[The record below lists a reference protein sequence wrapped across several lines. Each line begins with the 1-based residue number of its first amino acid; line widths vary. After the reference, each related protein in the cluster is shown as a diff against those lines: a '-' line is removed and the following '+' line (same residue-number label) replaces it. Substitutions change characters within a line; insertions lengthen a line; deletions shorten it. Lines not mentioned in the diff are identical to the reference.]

1 MKKDRQL
8 VILLAALLVLIF
20 LSSCA
25 AGKNTSM
32 TPAATDFAYAED
44 DSYTR
49 DAPTEEPQAE
59 APMANEYK
67 AETGGA
73 MGEMSFDDTAEA
85 EEAPTGSPESQG
97 SAADITEKIIYSAYV
112 SIETTDFDAS
122 VSGLEQKIRSL
133 GGFVENSNVSGDTRW
148 NNDGTTS
155 VVNRWAY
162 YTFRIPA
169 EKFEYFLQLTHTYG
183 NVLSTSRSAQN
194 VTSSY
199 TDFEAR
205 LSSLNTQEERLL
217 DMLSK
222 STDVETL
229 IALEQRLSDVRYEI
243 EAIERNLRNYDAQI
257 RYSTIDLS
265 IREVELYTPTV
276 PIRRSFGEKLEIAL
290 SDGWTQ
296 FMRGTQNLLLGLAA
310 SLPALILLLVLAA
323 AVIICIRIRVKKR
336 KAKKAAAEAAA
347 KEQES

>member
-25 AGKNTSM
+25 AGNNASM

-44 DSYTR
+44 YSYTR
-49 DAPTEEPQAE
+49 DAPAEEPQAE

-67 AETGGA
+67 AEIGGA

-97 SAADITEKIIYSAYV
+97 SAADITEKIIYSANV

-162 YTFRIPA
+162 YT
-169 EKFEYFLQLTHTYG
+169 
-183 NVLSTSRSAQN
+183 
-194 VTSSY
+194 
-199 TDFEAR
+199 
-205 LSSLNTQEERLL
+205 
-217 DMLSK
+217 
-222 STDVETL
+222 
-229 IALEQRLSDVRYEI
+229 
-243 EAIERNLRNYDAQI
+243 
-257 RYSTIDLS
+257 
-265 IREVELYTPTV
+265 
-276 PIRRSFGEKLEIAL
+276 
-290 SDGWTQ
+290 
-296 FMRGTQNLLLGLAA
+296 
-310 SLPALILLLVLAA
+310 LVLPLL
-323 AVIICIRIRVKKR
+323 CLR
-336 KAKKAAAEAAA
+336 
-347 KEQES
+347 

>member
-25 AGKNTSM
+25 AGKNASM

-44 DSYTR
+44 YSYTR

-59 APMANEYK
+59 APMANEDK
-67 AETGGA
+67 AEIGGA

-85 EEAPTGSPESQG
+85 EEAPAGSPESQG
-97 SAADITEKIIYSAYV
+97 GAADITEKIIYSAYV

-162 YTFRIPA
+162 YT
-169 EKFEYFLQLTHTYG
+169 
-183 NVLSTSRSAQN
+183 
-194 VTSSY
+194 
-199 TDFEAR
+199 
-205 LSSLNTQEERLL
+205 
-217 DMLSK
+217 
-222 STDVETL
+222 
-229 IALEQRLSDVRYEI
+229 
-243 EAIERNLRNYDAQI
+243 
-257 RYSTIDLS
+257 
-265 IREVELYTPTV
+265 
-276 PIRRSFGEKLEIAL
+276 
-290 SDGWTQ
+290 
-296 FMRGTQNLLLGLAA
+296 
-310 SLPALILLLVLAA
+310 LVLPLL
-323 AVIICIRIRVKKR
+323 CLR
-336 KAKKAAAEAAA
+336 
-347 KEQES
+347 

>member
-25 AGKNTSM
+25 AGNNASM
-32 TPAATDFAYAED
+32 TPAATDFSYAED
-44 DSYTR
+44 YSYTR

-67 AETGGA
+67 AEIGGA

-85 EEAPTGSPESQG
+85 EEAPVGGPESQG
-97 SAADITEKIIYSAYV
+97 DAADITEKIIYSANV

-162 YTFRIPA
+162 YT
-169 EKFEYFLQLTHTYG
+169 
-183 NVLSTSRSAQN
+183 
-194 VTSSY
+194 
-199 TDFEAR
+199 
-205 LSSLNTQEERLL
+205 
-217 DMLSK
+217 
-222 STDVETL
+222 
-229 IALEQRLSDVRYEI
+229 
-243 EAIERNLRNYDAQI
+243 
-257 RYSTIDLS
+257 
-265 IREVELYTPTV
+265 
-276 PIRRSFGEKLEIAL
+276 
-290 SDGWTQ
+290 
-296 FMRGTQNLLLGLAA
+296 
-310 SLPALILLLVLAA
+310 LVLPLL
-323 AVIICIRIRVKKR
+323 CLR
-336 KAKKAAAEAAA
+336 
-347 KEQES
+347 

>member
-25 AGKNTSM
+25 AGKNASM

-49 DAPTEEPQAE
+49 DAPAEEPQAE

-73 MGEMSFDDTAEA
+73 MGEMSVDDTAEA
-85 EEAPTGSPESQG
+85 EEAPAGSPASQG
-97 SAADITEKIIYSAYV
+97 DAADFTEKIIYSANV

-162 YTFRIPA
+162 YT
-169 EKFEYFLQLTHTYG
+169 
-183 NVLSTSRSAQN
+183 
-194 VTSSY
+194 
-199 TDFEAR
+199 
-205 LSSLNTQEERLL
+205 
-217 DMLSK
+217 
-222 STDVETL
+222 
-229 IALEQRLSDVRYEI
+229 
-243 EAIERNLRNYDAQI
+243 
-257 RYSTIDLS
+257 
-265 IREVELYTPTV
+265 
-276 PIRRSFGEKLEIAL
+276 
-290 SDGWTQ
+290 
-296 FMRGTQNLLLGLAA
+296 
-310 SLPALILLLVLAA
+310 LVLPLL
-323 AVIICIRIRVKKR
+323 CLR
-336 KAKKAAAEAAA
+336 
-347 KEQES
+347 

>member
-1 MKKDRQL
+1 
-8 VILLAALLVLIF
+8 
-20 LSSCA
+20 
-25 AGKNTSM
+25 M

-44 DSYTR
+44 YSYTR

-67 AETGGA
+67 AEFDGA

-85 EEAPTGSPESQG
+85 EEAPVGDPESQG
-97 SAADITEKIIYSAYV
+97 DAADITEKIIYSANV

-199 TDFEAR
+199 TDFE
-205 LSSLNTQEERLL
+205 ERLL
-217 DMLSK
+217 DMLSR

-276 PIRRSFGEKLEIAL
+276 SIRRSFGEKLEIAL

-296 FMRGTQNLLLGLAA
+296 FVRGTQNLLRGLAA
-310 SLPALILLLVLAA
+310 SLPALVLLFVLAA

-336 KAKKAAAEAAA
+336 KAKEAAAEAAA
-347 KEQES
+347 KEQEP

>member
-25 AGKNTSM
+25 AGKNASM

-73 MGEMSFDDTAEA
+73 MGEMSVDDTAEA
-85 EEAPTGSPESQG
+85 EEAPAGSPESQG
-97 SAADITEKIIYSAYV
+97 GAADFTEKIIYSANV

-217 DMLSK
+217 DMLAK
-222 STDVETL
+222 SEDVETL

-243 EAIERNLRNYDAQI
+243 ESIERNLRNYDMQI
-257 RYSTIDLS
+257 KYSTVNLDL
-265 IREVELYTPTV
+265 REVEVYTPTV
-276 PIRRSFGEKLEIAL
+276 PVRRTFGQKLADSL
-290 SDGWTQ
+290 SDGWNGFT
-296 FMRGTQNLLLGLAA
+296 RGIQNVILGLASA
-310 SLPALILLLVLAA
+310 LPALILLAVIIA
-323 AVIICIRIRVKKR
+323 AVIVCIKKARKKR
-336 KAKKAAAEAAA
+336 KAQKAA
-347 KEQES
+347 QDPTPPQDPQ

>member
-1 MKKDRQL
+1 M
-8 VILLAALLVLIF
+8 
-20 LSSCA
+20 
-25 AGKNTSM
+25 
-32 TPAATDFAYAED
+32 
-44 DSYTR
+44 
-49 DAPTEEPQAE
+49 
-59 APMANEYK
+59 
-67 AETGGA
+67 
-73 MGEMSFDDTAEA
+73 
-85 EEAPTGSPESQG
+85 
-97 SAADITEKIIYSAYV
+97 
-112 SIETTDFDAS
+112 
-122 VSGLEQKIRSL
+122 
-133 GGFVENSNVSGDTRW
+133 ENSNVSGDTRW
-148 NNDGTTS
+148 NKDGTTS

-265 IREVELYTPTV
+265 IQEVELYTPTV

-296 FMRGTQNLLLGLAA
+296 FVRGTQNLLLGLAA

-323 AVIICIRIRVKKR
+323 ASRHHLHPDPG
-336 KAKKAAAEAAA
+336 KKAQSKKGCRRGCCKGAGTMIRRSNTTVFYKSLAIRTRYLL
-347 KEQES
+347 

>member
-1 MKKDRQL
+1 M
-8 VILLAALLVLIF
+8 
-20 LSSCA
+20 
-25 AGKNTSM
+25 
-32 TPAATDFAYAED
+32 
-44 DSYTR
+44 
-49 DAPTEEPQAE
+49 
-59 APMANEYK
+59 
-67 AETGGA
+67 
-73 MGEMSFDDTAEA
+73 
-85 EEAPTGSPESQG
+85 
-97 SAADITEKIIYSAYV
+97 
-112 SIETTDFDAS
+112 
-122 VSGLEQKIRSL
+122 
-133 GGFVENSNVSGDTRW
+133 ENSNVSGDTRW
-148 NNDGTTS
+148 NKDGTTS

-243 EAIERNLRNYDAQI
+243 ESIERNLRNYDAQI
-257 RYSTIDLS
+257 RYSTIDLT

-296 FMRGTQNLLLGLAA
+296 FMRGTQDLLLGLAA

>member
-1 MKKDRQL
+1 MMKKNRQL

-25 AGKNTSM
+25 AGKNASM

-49 DAPTEEPQAE
+49 DAPAEAPQAA

-67 AETGGA
+67 AEVGGA

-85 EEAPTGSPESQG
+85 EEAPAGGPESQG
-97 SAADITEKIIYSAYV
+97 DAADFTEKIIYSAYV

-148 NNDGTTS
+148 NKDGTTS

-169 EKFEYFLQLTHTYG
+169 EKFEYFLQLTHMYG

-199 TDFEAR
+199 TDF
-205 LSSLNTQEERLL
+205 EERLL

-243 EAIERNLRNYDAQI
+243 ESIERNLRNYDAQI

-265 IREVELYTPTV
+265 IREVELYTPTA

-290 SDGWTQ
+290 SDGWTR
-296 FMRGTQNLLLGLAA
+296 FVRGTQDLLLGLAA
-310 SLPALILLLVLAA
+310 CLPALILLLVLAA

-347 KEQES
+347 KEQEP

>member
-1 MKKDRQL
+1 M
-8 VILLAALLVLIF
+8 
-20 LSSCA
+20 
-25 AGKNTSM
+25 
-32 TPAATDFAYAED
+32 
-44 DSYTR
+44 
-49 DAPTEEPQAE
+49 
-59 APMANEYK
+59 
-67 AETGGA
+67 
-73 MGEMSFDDTAEA
+73 
-85 EEAPTGSPESQG
+85 
-97 SAADITEKIIYSAYV
+97 
-112 SIETTDFDAS
+112 
-122 VSGLEQKIRSL
+122 
-133 GGFVENSNVSGDTRW
+133 ENSNVSGDTRW

-243 EAIERNLRNYDAQI
+243 ESIERNLRNYDAQI
-257 RYSTIDLS
+257 RYSTIDLT

-347 KEQES
+347 KEQEP

>member
-49 DAPTEEPQAE
+49 DAPAEEPQAE
-59 APMANEYK
+59 APMETEYK
-67 AETGGA
+67 TEFGGA
-73 MGEMSFDDTAEA
+73 MGEMNFDAAA
-85 EEAPTGSPESQG
+85 EEASTEDYSEEVSV
-97 SAADITEKIIYSAYV
+97 SDFAEKIIYSAGIT
-112 SIETTDFDAS
+112 IETTDFDAS

-222 STDVETL
+222 STEVETL

-243 EAIERNLRNYDAQI
+243 ESIERNLRNYDAQI

-323 AVIICIRIRVKKR
+323 VVIICIRIRIKKR

-347 KEQES
+347 KEQEP

>member
-25 AGKNTSM
+25 AGKNASM
-32 TPAATDFAYAED
+32 TPAAADFAYAED

-49 DAPTEEPQAE
+49 DAPAEEPQAE

-67 AETGGA
+67 AEIGGA
-73 MGEMSFDDTAEA
+73 MGEMSFDDT

-122 VSGLEQKIRSL
+122 VSRLEQKIRSL

-148 NNDGTTS
+148 NKDGTTS

-222 STDVETL
+222 STEVETL

-243 EAIERNLRNYDAQI
+243 ESIERNLRNYDAQI

-310 SLPALILLLVLAA
+310 CLPALILLLVLAA
-323 AVIICIRIRVKKR
+323 AVIICIRIRIKKR

-347 KEQES
+347 KEQEP

>member
-1 MKKDRQL
+1 M
-8 VILLAALLVLIF
+8 
-20 LSSCA
+20 
-25 AGKNTSM
+25 
-32 TPAATDFAYAED
+32 
-44 DSYTR
+44 
-49 DAPTEEPQAE
+49 
-59 APMANEYK
+59 
-67 AETGGA
+67 
-73 MGEMSFDDTAEA
+73 
-85 EEAPTGSPESQG
+85 
-97 SAADITEKIIYSAYV
+97 
-112 SIETTDFDAS
+112 
-122 VSGLEQKIRSL
+122 
-133 GGFVENSNVSGDTRW
+133 ENSNVSGDTRW

-243 EAIERNLRNYDAQI
+243 ESIERNLRNYDAQI
-257 RYSTIDLS
+257 RYSTIDLT

-290 SDGWTQ
+290 SDGWTR
-296 FMRGTQNLLLGLAA
+296 FVRGTQDLLLGLAA
-310 SLPALILLLVLAA
+310 CLPVLVLLIILAA
-323 AVIICIRIRVKKR
+323 AVIICIRIWVKKR

>member
-1 MKKDRQL
+1 M
-8 VILLAALLVLIF
+8 
-20 LSSCA
+20 
-25 AGKNTSM
+25 
-32 TPAATDFAYAED
+32 
-44 DSYTR
+44 
-49 DAPTEEPQAE
+49 
-59 APMANEYK
+59 
-67 AETGGA
+67 
-73 MGEMSFDDTAEA
+73 
-85 EEAPTGSPESQG
+85 
-97 SAADITEKIIYSAYV
+97 
-112 SIETTDFDAS
+112 
-122 VSGLEQKIRSL
+122 
-133 GGFVENSNVSGDTRW
+133 ENSNVSGDTRW
-148 NNDGTTS
+148 NKDGTTS

-243 EAIERNLRNYDAQI
+243 ESTERNLRNYDAQI

-265 IREVELYTPTV
+265 IREVELYTPSA

-290 SDGWTQ
+290 SDGWTR
-296 FMRGTQNLLLGLAA
+296 FVRGTQDLLLGLAA
-310 SLPALILLLVLAA
+310 CLPVLVLLIILAA
-323 AVIICIRIRVKKR
+323 AVLICIRIRIKKR

-347 KEQES
+347 KEQEP

>member
-44 DSYTR
+44 YSYTR
-49 DAPTEEPQAE
+49 DAPAEEPQAE

-67 AETGGA
+67 AEIGGA
-73 MGEMSFDDTAEA
+73 MGEMSFDDTAEDA
-85 EEAPTGSPESQG
+85 STEDYSEEVSVS
-97 SAADITEKIIYSAYV
+97 DFTEKIIYSAYV

-148 NNDGTTS
+148 NKDGTTS

-265 IREVELYTPTV
+265 IREVDLYTPTV

-323 AVIICIRIRVKKR
+323 AVIICIRIWVKKR

-347 KEQES
+347 KEQEP

>member
-25 AGKNTSM
+25 AGKNASM

-44 DSYTR
+44 YSYTR
-49 DAPTEEPQAE
+49 DTPTEEPQAE
-59 APMANEYK
+59 APMSNEYK
-67 AETGGA
+67 AETG
-73 MGEMSFDDTAEA
+73 D
-85 EEAPTGSPESQG
+85 
-97 SAADITEKIIYSAYV
+97 V
-112 SIETTDFDAS
+112 S

-243 EAIERNLRNYDAQI
+243 ESIERSLRNYDAQI

-296 FMRGTQNLLLGLAA
+296 FVRGTQNLLLGLAA

-347 KEQES
+347 KEQEP